1 MAGGVSM
8 HPLESRYG
16 RMVGFENEFSLR
28 TGFFSARVTAAKTEH
43 SSVVANGVV
52 ANGVEA
58 DGAIVNYGN

>member
-1 MAGGVSM
+1 M
-8 HPLESRYG
+8 HPFGSFYG
-16 RMVGFENEFSLR
+16 RIVGFGNEIPLR
-28 TGFFSARVTAAKTEH
+28 TGFFPAPVTAAKTEH